1 MISRYSTM
9 LSDFIGKY
17 IHIIV
22 SFVITILLV
31 RVFEFYQIGNKT
43 FVNRAFFYELLGIVY
58 DVWACLIYLFIVSAI
73 VYLLQFIHKNAAL
86 YVFHI
91 LNAFAIFLYI
101 GLIVIFKER
110 NTPFDHELFTRNFMD
125 SWVTS
130 KQMMTGDLF
139 LFFPFVFY
147 IALYFL
153 LSLKILN
160 RFQFSKNARVAF
172 STISL
177 IALVLSSY
185 ANPAEN
191 KFENRNAYYLTS
203 NKFTFWVADVYN
215 YYKNL
220 NKFNPAKLNPAA
232 LKAEIDFYQ
241 ANQPFQFTSDK
252 YPLMHV
258 NKSNDVLGSFFNL
271 NKNEP
276 PNIVILVVE
285 GLSRDFSGDNAYAS
299 SFTPFL
305 DSLSNQSLTWNN
317 FLSTAPGTFAAH
329 PAITGSLP
337 YGKKGFSII
346 NVMPDHLSLIKI
358 LKNNGYHTKFLIG
371 FNPDF
376 DNMGG
381 YMRLQGTDM
390 ILSNYGAKY
399 KQMGVGE
406 EGWSMG
412 YPDDA
417 LYSRS
422 FEVMDSLKQTPYL
435 NIYHTGTTHMPYL
448 FEQQHQYEKL
458 FDQKMT
464 QIKASSAIKKT
475 LINCKPVLAT
485 FMFSDDCIK
494 KFFKTY
500 SRRPDFKN
508 TIFFIMGDHHIGS
521 FPSTAGLDDYHV
533 PLIVYSPLLKHPQK
547 FYSLNTHNNI
557 APTISALI
565 LNNYPQLKSNPKE
578 VHWLTSELDT
588 AVRFRNQNAMPF
600 MEWSR
605 EITDYIYK
613 DYYLSGEQ
621 LYKVDA
627 NLNQTKQENDS
638 VKNYM
643 IHLRDNFKLINNY
656 VCDNNLIY
664 PGKSLDAYSKKE
676 LLFTYNNPEVR
687 NFNLTKQDTTIAPEI
702 KVNHAYKYLYMEV
715 TADVNLLSKD
725 LEDQPAFRLAMIDT
739 AFKKRNFLYWTNH
752 NIVQLTKG
760 DFIEHEWN
768 PISTNDMFAVSDF
781 VKSKHLL
788 FDLSLFTT
796 RLPIQLQLRNLKVK
810 VYGIK

>member
-1 MISRYSTM
+1 MISSYSSM
-9 LSDFIGKY
+9 LSDFVGKY
-17 IHIIV
+17 IKIIL
-22 SFVITILLV
+22 SFVVTIVLV

-43 FVNRAFFYELLGIVY
+43 LVNHSFLFELGGIIY
-58 DVWACLIYLFIVSAI
+58 DIWACLIYVFVASLIIFFLERINKKV
-73 VYLLQFIHKNAAL
+73 AL
-86 YVFHI
+86 NSFHI
-91 LNAFAIFLYI
+91 LNTLVIFLYI

-110 NTPFDHELFTRNFMD
+110 NTPFDHELFTRNFID

-130 KQMMTGDLF
+130 KQMMSGDLF
-139 LFFPFVFY
+139 LFFPFIFY
-147 IALYFL
+147 IGLYY
-153 LSLKILN
+153 ILN
-160 RFQFSKNARVAF
+160 FKIFALVSFSKKTRIGVSIISLLAVVF
-172 STISL
+172 ST
-177 IALVLSSY
+177 Y
-185 ANPAEN
+185 ANPSEN
-191 KFENRNAYYLTS
+191 NFENRNSYYLTS
-203 NKFTFWVADVYN
+203 NKFSFWIADVYT
-215 YYKNL
+215 YYANL
-220 NKFNPAKLNPAA
+220 NKFNPDNLSPAA
-232 LKAEIDFYQ
+232 LKSEIDFYQ
-241 ANQPFQFTSDK
+241 TNQPFQFTNQK

-258 NKSNDVLGSFFNL
+258 NASNDVLGSFFNL
-271 NKNEP
+271 NKDEP

-285 GLSRDFSGDNAYAS
+285 GLSRDFSGDNAYAT

-358 LKNNGYHTKFLIG
+358 LKNNGYHTKFLVG

-422 FEVMDSLKQTPYL
+422 FEVMDSLKQRPYL

-458 FDQKMT
+458 FDKKMAN
-464 QIKASSAIKKT
+464 INVSSSIKKT
-475 LINCKPVLAT
+475 LINCKPVLTT

-500 SRRPDFKN
+500 ARRSDFSN

-533 PLIVYSPLLKHPQK
+533 PLIVYSQLLKHPQK
-547 FYSLNTHNNI
+547 FYSLSTHNNI
-557 APTISALI
+557 APTITSLI
-565 LNNYPQLKSNPKE
+565 LNNYPKLKNNPKQ

-588 AVRFRNQNAMPF
+588 AVQFRNQNSMPF

-613 DYYLSGEQ
+613 DYYLSGAQ
-621 LYKVDA
+621 LFKIDSK
-627 NLNQTKQENDS
+627 LNQTKYENDA
-638 VKNYM
+638 VKNHM
-643 IHLRDNFKLINNY
+643 IRLRDNFKLINNY
-656 VCDNNLIY
+656 VCDNNLVY
-664 PGKSLDAYSKKE
+664 PGKSLDAYAKKD
-676 LLFTYNNPEVR
+676 LLLSYSNPTIFDYN
-687 NFNLTKQDTTIAPEI
+687 LIKQDTTIIPQI
-702 KVNHAYKYLYMEV
+702 KLNHDYKYLYMEV
-715 TADVNLLSKD
+715 SAEVNLLSKG
-725 LEDQPAFRLAMIDT
+725 LEDQPSLRLSIIDT
-739 AFKKRNFLYWTNH
+739 SVKKRNFLYWTNH

-768 PISTNDMFAVSDF
+768 PISTNDMFTLCDYA
-781 VKSKHLL
+781 KYKNLL

-796 RLPIQLQLRNLKVK
+796 RLPIQLQLKNMKVK

>member
-1 MISRYSTM
+1 M
-9 LSDFIGKY
+9 LSDFVGKY
-17 IHIIV
+17 IKIIL
-22 SFVITILLV
+22 SFVVTIVLV

-43 FVNRAFFYELLGIVY
+43 LVIHSFLFELGGIVY
-58 DVWACLIYLFIVSAI
+58 DIWACLIYLFVACLIVFFLEQI
-73 VYLLQFIHKNAAL
+73 NKRLAL
-86 YVFHI
+86 HCFHI
-91 LNAFAIFLYI
+91 LNTVVIFLYI

-139 LFFPFVFY
+139 LFFPFIFY
-147 IALYFL
+147 IGLYFI
-153 LSLKILN
+153 LSLKIVS
-160 RFQFSKNARVAF
+160 RFSFSKNTGIGVFVISLLAVVF
-172 STISL
+172 ST
-177 IALVLSSY
+177 Y
-185 ANPAEN
+185 ANPLESN
-191 KFENRNAYYLTS
+191 FENRNAYYLTS
-203 NKFTFWVADVYN
+203 NKFSFWVADVYG
-215 YYKNL
+215 YYTNL
-220 NKFNPAKLNPAA
+220 NKFNPDKLSPAA

-241 ANQPFQFTSDK
+241 ANQPFQFTNEK

-258 NKSNDVLGSFFNL
+258 NQSNDVLGSFFNL
-271 NKNEP
+271 NKNVP

-390 ILSNYGAKY
+390 VLSNYGAKY

-448 FEQQHQYEKL
+448 FEQQHEYEKL
-458 FDQKMT
+458 FDKKMAN
-464 QIKASSAIKKT
+464 IKVSSSIKKT
-475 LINCKPVLAT
+475 LINCKLVLAT

-500 SRRPDFKN
+500 ARRSDFSN

-557 APTISALI
+557 APTITSLI
-565 LNNYPQLKSNPKE
+565 LNNYSQLKNTPKE

-588 AVRFRNQNAMPF
+588 AVQFRNQNSMPF

-613 DYYLSGEQ
+613 DYYLSGGQ
-621 LYKVDA
+621 LYKIDA
-627 NLNQTKQENDS
+627 KLNQTKYENDS
-638 VKNYM
+638 VKNHM
-643 IHLRDNFKLINNY
+643 IRLRDNFKMINNY

-702 KVNHAYKYLYMEV
+702 KLNHLYKYLYIEV
-715 TADVNLLSKD
+715 AAEVNLQSKD

-739 AFKKRNFLYWTNH
+739 SSKKRNFLYWTNH
-752 NIVQLTKG
+752 NIVQLTKA
-760 DFIEHEWN
+760 DFVEHEWN
-768 PISTNDMFAVSDF
+768 SVSTSDMFTLSDY
-781 VKSKHLL
+781 SKYKNLL
-788 FDLSLFTT
+788 FDLSFFTT
-796 RLPIQLQLRNLKVK
+796 RLPIRLQLKNMKVK